1 MGCNQALVWTEDAGH
16 RLQMLGEALGV
27 SRAGLGRALSVLT
40 RNARKTPKR
49 KEKWDLTEKKKIS
62 G

>member
-1 MGCNQALVWTEDAGH
+1 MQKMYHISIGYGKLYMTHSMHA
-16 RLQMLGEALGV
+16 
-27 SRAGLGRALSVLT
+27 

-49 KEKWDLTEKKKIS
+49 KEKWDLTEKKNFS

>member
-1 MGCNQALVWTEDAGH
+1 MCTFISA
-16 RLQMLGEALGV
+16 
-27 SRAGLGRALSVLT
+27 S

-49 KEKWDLTEKKKIS
+49 KEKWDLTEKKNFS